1 MIKLN
6 NIKKTY
12 NSDTKYPVKIFD
24 GFSMQVS
31 KGEMTAVMGRSGSGK
46 STLLSIIAMLTP
58 VDSGEYYFDEKPV
71 DVANVLKNNHFRR
84 DNIGVVVQN
93 FALLSDMSAYKN
105 VELALNHRKYSKKEK
120 QEKILEIFELLNL
133 TDKINCCPG
142 ELSGGQ
148 CQRVAIARAIIS
160 SPSVLVADEPTG
172 SLDEKTEGEI
182 MDIFDTLN
190 NNGMTIIIATHNNAI
205 ADRCNNIITL

>member
-1 MIKLN
+1 M
-6 NIKKTY
+6 
-12 NSDTKYPVKIFD
+12 
-24 GFSMQVS
+24 
-31 KGEMTAVMGRSGSGK
+31 
-46 STLLSIIAMLTP
+46 
-58 VDSGEYYFDEKPV
+58 
-71 DVANVLKNNHFRR
+71 
-84 DNIGVVVQN
+84 
-93 FALLSDMSAYKN
+93 
-105 VELALNHRKYSKKEK
+105 
-120 QEKILEIFELLNL
+120 NL
-133 TDKINCCPG
+133 TDKINSYPG